1 MKKKNGFT
9 LVELLA
15 VLIIL
20 IIILTMTMVITRSQI
35 EKARKNAFLSE
46 ALTYGNAGY
55 SKYSNDRAGKMYGAL
70 DDDIYHGSVA
80 NHVCFSVQAHL
91 KDTYVK
97 KSAADYRGSVDV
109 CYGNGCTYTTK
120 VWLTDGESFIDGEE
134 DPSKSV
140 NVKTSFSTPYYNSCG
155 VEVTGIGGLSTPE
168 APSII
173 DFPFTGG
180 EQRFIPAKTGRYKLE
195 VWGAQGGNCKFK
207 RGGYGSYAVVETT
220 LYSDQMIYINVGGQ
234 PGDCD
239 QTTQGGYN
247 GGGNSGGYEGH
258 TCYSSIHGA
267 AGGGATHIAT
277 KSGELKTP
285 INRDYLLVAIGG
297 GSGAIYTTV
306 TGGGTEVR
314 DGFNAGGW
322 SVNGSYANK
331 ENVNLY
337 GQGFS
342 GCEGAGAGY
351 FGSDGSTSSHLSGG
365 GSGYIANPSTTNKQM
380 VCFDCTATSSDT
392 NKKTVQLA
400 NVSEVPTA
408 NYTKQGNGYARIT
421 YLGD

>member
-55 SKYSNDRAGKMYGAL
+55 SKYSNDRAHKMYGAL
-70 DDDIYHGSVA
+70 DDDIYHGTVE

-97 KSAADYRGSVDV
+97 KSDAEYKGSVDV
-109 CYGNGCTYTTK
+109 CYGDGCTYTTK

-140 NVKTSFSTPYYNSCG
+140 AVKKAFTTEYYNSCG
-155 VEVTGIGGLSTPE
+155 VEVTGIGGVSTPE
-168 APSII
+168 NPTVI
-173 DFPFTGG
+173 DFKYTGG
-180 EQRFIPAKTGRYKLE
+180 EQRFIPAKTGTYKLE
-195 VWGAQGGNCKFK
+195 VWGAQGGNCAYK

-220 LYSDQMIYINVGGQ
+220 LYSDQMIYVNVGGQ
-234 PGDCD
+234 GDECD
-239 QTTQGGYN
+239 QGTSGGYN
-247 GGGNSGGYEGH
+247 GGGNINC
-258 TCYSSIHGA
+258 TSSSVHGA
-267 AGGGATHIAT
+267 GGGGATHIAT

-297 GSGAIYTTV
+297 GSGAQRYAATGNILTV
-306 TGGGTEVR
+306 A
-314 DGFNAGGW
+314 DGYNAGGW
-322 SVNGSYANK
+322 SVNGFYDLL
-331 ENVNLY
+331 ERVNLY

-342 GCEGAGAGY
+342 GCLGSGAGY
-351 FGSDGSTSSHLSGG
+351 FGSSGSTSESYGGG

-380 VCFDCTATSSDT
+380 VCFDCTTTSSNT

-400 NVSEVPTA
+400 NVSEVPKA
-408 NYTKQGNGYARIT
+408 NYTKQGDGYARIT